1 MNILLYAD
9 IPGLPEYVLLTRKA
23 VTVPAIGDR
32 LRINADRLACKFSRQ
47 VLEETPACHCF
58 ERNERTESMNV
69 GDFLKECELTV
80 SGREWS
86 YEGGTPCCTLD
97 VEVVEW

>member
-47 VLEETPACHCF
+47 VLEETPACQCF
-58 ERNERTESMNV
+58 ERNERTESMSV
-69 GDFLKECELTV
+69 GDFLKECELAV
-80 SGREWS
+80 SRREWS
-86 YEGGTPCCTLD
+86 YDGGTPCCTLD

>member
-1 MNILLYAD
+1 MNIQLYAD

-32 LRINADRLACKFSRQ
+32 LRINAD
-47 VLEETPACHCF
+47 F
-58 ERNERTESMNV
+58 ERSERTENMSV

-97 VEVVEW
+97 VEVVGW

>member
-1 MNILLYAD
+1 MNIQLYAD
-9 IPGLPEYVLLTRKA
+9 IPGLPEYVMLTRKA

-32 LRINADRLACKFSRQ
+32 LRINADRLACKLSRQ
-47 VLEETPACHCF
+47 VLEETPAYHCF
-58 ERNERTESMNV
+58 ERSERTENMSV

-97 VEVVEW
+97 VEVVGW

>member
-32 LRINADRLACKFSRQ
+32 PSSPGKCWKKRPPAIALNATKGQKA
-47 VLEETPACHCF
+47 
-58 ERNERTESMNV
+58 
-69 GDFLKECELTV
+69 
-80 SGREWS
+80 
-86 YEGGTPCCTLD
+86 
-97 VEVVEW
+97 

>member
-32 LRINADRLACKFSRQ
+32 LRINADLQVFPASAGRTARLP
-47 VLEETPACHCF
+47 L
-58 ERNERTESMNV
+58 
-69 GDFLKECELTV
+69 L
-80 SGREWS
+80 
-86 YEGGTPCCTLD
+86 
-97 VEVVEW
+97 

>member
-1 MNILLYAD
+1 M
-9 IPGLPEYVLLTRKA
+9 
-23 VTVPAIGDR
+23 
-32 LRINADRLACKFSRQ
+32 S
-47 VLEETPACHCF
+47 
-58 ERNERTESMNV
+58 V